1 MSAIGEL
8 PFSANEYGRRQERF
22 FSNFDTDTLILIPT
36 NSIKI
41 RSNDTSFPFR
51 ANSYMLYLCG
61 CNQPEAV
68 FMAYHNSTNWQ
79 SCLFVQPRDT
89 RTEIW
94 EGRRVG
100 IEGAKSLWP
109 IDEAYSIDD
118 IEKMIEEKLTQS
130 KSISSIQGLNKKL
143 DIIVE
148 NSKLGLIDSRKF
160 LDELRVIKSDEEI
173 SVMKSAALLASNAH
187 KEAIM
192 NTHPGIC

>member
-89 RTEIW
+89 RTEKFGK
-94 EGRRVG
+94 EEELVLRGRNHCGQLMR
-100 IEGAKSLWP
+100 
-109 IDEAYSIDD
+109 
-118 IEKMIEEKLTQS
+118 
-130 KSISSIQGLNKKL
+130 
-143 DIIVE
+143 
-148 NSKLGLIDSRKF
+148 LI
-160 LDELRVIKSDEEI
+160 L
-173 SVMKSAALLASNAH
+173 
-187 KEAIM
+187 
-192 NTHPGIC
+192 